1 MPDNMQ
7 ISSTARPILCYVTD
21 RASLPQR
28 TERVDSFLPL
38 LDCIAAAAAAG
49 VDWIQLREKDLPA
62 SACAAL
68 TSAAVAR
75 VRFGAEEGSFAE
87 CNRILVNDRLDVAL
101 AENADG
107 VHLGE
112 NSLPIAEARR
122 LLHHL
127 FVGKSAA
134 AISRRRFLPF
144 RGVGYGGCRGRR
156 RLHFLWPYLCHARE
170 TKIRRTA
177 RCGAPCGSVP
187 LGADSG
193 SRHWRHEP

>member
-1 MPDNMQ
+1 M
-7 ISSTARPILCYVTD
+7 
-21 RASLPQR
+21 
-28 TERVDSFLPL
+28 
-38 LDCIAAAAAAG
+38 
-49 VDWIQLREKDLPA
+49 REKDLPA

-75 VRFGAEEGSFAE
+75 VRFGAEEGASPSAT
-87 CNRILVNDRLDVAL
+87 RILVNDRLDVAL

-112 NSLPIAEARR
+112 NSFAHRRSATIAPSS
-122 LLHHL
+122 

-156 RLHFLWPYLCHARE
+156 RLHFFGPIFATPAKQKFGEPQGVARLAEVCRSVQIPVLAIGGMNLENAAQCLDAGASGIAAIRLFQESSDLHAVAAWLRQ
-170 TKIRRTA
+170 KNR
-177 RCGAPCGSVP
+177 S
-187 LGADSG
+187 
-193 SRHWRHEP
+193 